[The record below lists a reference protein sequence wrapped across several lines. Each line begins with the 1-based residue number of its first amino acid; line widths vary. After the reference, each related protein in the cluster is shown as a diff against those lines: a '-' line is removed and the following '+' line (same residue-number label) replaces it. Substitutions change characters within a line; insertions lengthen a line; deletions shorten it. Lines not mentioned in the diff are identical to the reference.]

1 MSNLNISTSHP
12 LINNS
17 QQYVYQK
24 KYVSIQS
31 QDRDILKYPV
41 SSSFEI
47 QLPQDYL
54 NVQSVKLSDWSFPSN
69 YYVFSKEQYNTIFVF
84 SIIEPYDPYTNNNND
99 PLQQAI
105 FSGLNNRINDPFTCS
120 IQDGT
125 YTPTQISTELTNKM
139 NESVNEYLISYL
151 SEYFPNLLQ
160 LYIDTGG
167 YSDFVVIYNSVS
179 IKLLFGNKNSGFKL
193 NNSSSVYSNLKICK
207 DDDCINRRSG
217 KQYINWGLPWFLG
230 FTYCDIESTSP
241 INYIYDENNNV
252 IQFFLPR
259 IYYGDVK
266 TGDDGYW
273 LIPTLPGAN
282 VYYLEAPEKIN
293 INIQNNIYME
303 IVGLNNIDTTSPFN
317 ISNFTKT
324 TNETNGIVNSSF
336 AKIYIS
342 PFSFEQDFK
351 NIQYAHKYFNPPA
364 ERIRRLNISIKYHNG
379 EPVLFGNNDFS
390 FTLEFGILTPQNKL
404 ETHIDVPECVKYLN

>member
-24 KYVSIQS
+24 KFVSIHS

-54 NVQSVKLSDWSFPSN
+54 NVQAVKLTDWSFPSN
-69 YYVFSKEQYNTIFVF
+69 HYVFSKEKYNTIFVF
-84 SIIEPYDPYTNNNND
+84 SITEPYNPYANGNND

-105 FSGLNNRINDPFTCS
+105 FSGLNNRIINPFTCS

-125 YTPTQISTELTNKM
+125 YTPTEMSTELTNKM
-139 NESVNEYLISYL
+139 NESVNEYLITYL
-151 SEYFPNLLQ
+151 TEFFPNLLQ
-160 LYIDTGG
+160 LYINTGG

-179 IKLLFGNKNSGFKL
+179 MKLLFGNKNSRFKL
-193 NNSSSVYSNLKICK
+193 NNDSSIYSNIDICK
-207 DDDCINRRSG
+207 NDDCFTRRNV

-230 FTYCDIESTSP
+230 FTYCSLESYSP
-241 INYIYDENNNV
+241 INYIYDENNN
-252 IQFFLPR
+252 IIKFFLPR

-266 TGDDGYW
+266 AGDDGYW
-273 LIPTLPGAN
+273 LIPTLVGAN

-293 INIQNNIYME
+293 IDIQNNFYME
-303 IVGLNNIDTTSPFN
+303 IVGLNSIDSTSPFN

-342 PFSFEQDFK
+342 RDSSYQDFD
-351 NIQYAHKYFNPPA
+351 NLQYAHKYFNPPA

-390 FTLEFGILTPQNKL
+390 FTLEFNTLTPQNKL
-404 ETHIDVPECVKYLN
+404 EYYVNVPECVEYLN